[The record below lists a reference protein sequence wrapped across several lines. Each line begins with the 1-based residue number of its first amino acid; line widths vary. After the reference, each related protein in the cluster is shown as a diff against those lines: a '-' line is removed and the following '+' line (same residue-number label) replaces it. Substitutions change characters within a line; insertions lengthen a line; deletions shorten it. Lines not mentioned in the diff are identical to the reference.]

1 MDAGIWFVRFDV
13 HDYQI
18 PDLLACAPRSVLDGP
33 EEVVTISHVAQS
45 RGVFADGAV
54 QAALFLDGCEPGY
67 YTMTDM
73 LKGKMQCL

>member
-1 MDAGIWFVRFDV
+1 MTSTPPGAAGGIVGDHDV
-13 HDYQI
+13 
-18 PDLLACAPRSVLDGP
+18 LFCGP

>member
-1 MDAGIWFVRFDV
+1 
-13 HDYQI
+13 
-18 PDLLACAPRSVLDGP
+18 
-33 EEVVTISHVAQS
+33 VTISHVARS